1 MNDEI
6 IEKIDD
12 YTNLLEKATKD
23 LKAAETV
30 EEKQCSFMFFKLI
43 ETMASRTIL
52 DELKKELETKEKTD
66 E

>member
-30 EEKQCSFMFFKLI
+30 EEKKSSFMFFKLI
-43 ETMASRTIL
+43 ETIASRTIL
-52 DELKKELETKEKTD
+52 DELKRIINKEKTD